1 MLLKVHGRYQDF
13 VQNRQ
18 KSAGTKRLY
27 IFQSSKC
34 TKECEKKIIVC
45 EHFHTKIRI
54 IILVTPQYII

>member
-1 MLLKVHGRYQDF
+1 MLLKMHGGYQDF
-13 VQNRQ
+13 VQNIQ
-18 KSAGTKRLY
+18 KMKFGKRSC
-27 IFQSSKC
+27 IFQLAKC